1 MYFSPDYAAGGP
13 DMLRTRAATSGRI
26 RLRAL
31 RSYTAGA
38 TFADVS
44 AATIGIVS
52 VTPGDITDT
61 PNPATGVT
69 LRTTLG
75 AKTLPVT
82 VDDPGTTLRWAITD
96 ETASVVLLAG
106 AASVPPEDLPLRSGG
121 SLVLPASEISRHVQ
135 A

>member
-1 MYFSPDYAAGGP
+1 MYFSPEYAAGGP
-13 DMLRTRAATSGRI
+13 DLLRTRAATSGRI

-38 TFADVS
+38 SFADVA

-61 PNPATGVT
+61 PNPVTGVT
-69 LRTTLG
+69 LRTTMG
-75 AKTLPVT
+75 AKSIPLSA
-82 VDDPGTTLRWAITD
+82 DDTGTTLRWAITD
-96 ETASVVLLAG
+96 ETSSLVLLAG
-106 AASVPPEDLPLRSGG
+106 AASVPPENLPLRSGG
-121 SLVLPASEISRHVQ
+121 SLVLAASEISRHIP